1 MSRASAMLRAEF
13 IGWQTIG
20 SPPRHTVSTLASQGP
35 GVCVAAC
42 TGCASGFG
50 AGVGWVVVVV
60 MLGVL
65 RDLNDFQAS
74 AARGT
79 LNIALY
85 GVAP

>member
-1 MSRASAMLRAEF
+1 
-13 IGWQTIG
+13 
-20 SPPRHTVSTLASQGP
+20 
-35 GVCVAAC
+35 
-42 TGCASGFG
+42 
-50 AGVGWVVVVV
+50 